1 MGSVFYDS
9 PLLSSTNMSAKVCV
23 LFALVAVALAAP
35 RPDSPPYGP
44 PAPHYKEPGMP
55 FDFAYAVKDE
65 YSGNDFG
72 HDETSDGEV
81 TKGSYRVLL
90 PDGRTKIVTYTA
102 HHHNGFVAEVAYEG
116 TASYPAP
123 APYAPPAPYA

>member
-1 MGSVFYDS
+1 
-9 PLLSSTNMSAKVCV
+9 
-23 LFALVAVALAAP
+23 
-35 RPDSPPYGP
+35 
-44 PAPHYKEPGMP
+44 MP

-102 HHHNGFVAEVAYEG
+102 DHHNGFVAEVSYEG
-116 TASYPAP
+116 VASYPAP